1 MTAFTNEVNDRYHH
15 DHDHD
20 SDHDNDNDNEW
31 SDICRVCLG
40 PDEEGYVGC
49 SLFVAFERVFFTALF
64 WSLSRW
70 SFSKNVETLV
80 IFE

>member
-40 PDEEGYVGC
+40 PDEEGYVVI
-49 SLFVAFERVFFTALF
+49 LLVAACL
-64 WSLSRW
+64 
-70 SFSKNVETLV
+70 
-80 IFE
+80 